1 MAEPPTTLEDI
12 MASQTPNI
20 DSRNPISP
28 RRIRRNILSFLNPKS
43 LRSLRRVNRR
53 MDSILAADR
62 PRMFNE
68 IRFHLDLRARTPL
81 NRLVYI
87 DALGR
92 IGHHAHRLVI
102 TFHNVGPIEFGCLHP
117 GDPTRKSSLNPLPAQ
132 GHFGPS
138 GSYRLVDPDI
148 PVMPG
153 LFEDLNLE
161 SNPEGFFKKV
171 FDRLPTLQALSIR
184 GNPSTEYLWGRT
196 LLDEALVYLRCQ
208 LEESQHVLSGFVVLK
223 TLDLQLPTPLALWHL
238 RSFPGYGDGGNP
250 LLGREGAWSNV
261 RNLSLTLPPAIIA
274 GSPERELVMSKG
286 IHGFI
291 AGFSLTLS
299 KLSIAGGTGNPL
311 TYDLDPRIGGT
322 LEPMRLR
329 QMRELRLKNMK
340 IDWGD
345 LERFLTD
352 PMRGYSVLNLE
363 LWGVEFF
370 RSSGWRRLYMFFELE
385 HPERMSRPDMPLQL
399 TRKLQ
404 LLGRPL

>member
-1 MAEPPTTLEDI
+1 
-12 MASQTPNI
+12 MASQTLHI

-28 RRIRRNILSFLNPKS
+28 RRIRREILSFLDPKS

-53 MDSILAADR
+53 INSLVAADG

-81 NRLVYI
+81 NRSAYI
-87 DALGR
+87 NALGR

-102 TFHNVGPIEFGCLHP
+102 TLHNVGLVEFRTLHP

-148 PVMPG
+148 PVMSG

-161 SNPEGFFKKV
+161 SNREGFFKKV
-171 FDRLPTLQALSIR
+171 FDRLPRLQALSIR
-184 GNPSTEYLWGRT
+184 CNPGVEYLWGRT

-208 LEESQHVLSGFVVLK
+208 LEESKHVLSGFLVLK
-223 TLDLQLPTPLALWHL
+223 TLDLQLPTPLALLHL

-261 RNLSLTLPPAIIA
+261 RNLSLTLPPAASA
-274 GSPERELVMSKG
+274 GRPERQLVMMRG

-291 AGFSLTLS
+291 AGFSLTLT

-311 TYDLDPRIGGT
+311 TYDLDPRIGGM
-322 LEPMRLR
+322 LEPTRLR
-329 QMRELRLKNMK
+329 QMRELRLKDMK
-340 IDWGD
+340 IDWDD
-345 LERFLTD
+345 LEEFLMD

-363 LWGVEFF
+363 LWRVEFV
-370 RSSGWRRLYMFFELE
+370 RSNGWRRLYMFFELE
-385 HPERMSRPDMPLQL
+385 HPERMTRPDMPLQL